1 MAIPIKINVFEGPLD
16 LLLHLIE
23 KNKIDIYDIPIV
35 EITDQYMEYIHGM
48 ETEDLGTMSEFLV
61 MAATLL
67 DIKCKMLLPRQVNR
81 RRGKR
86 RIPERSLFRSFWNT
100 RCTKLYVL

>member
-35 EITDQYMEYIHGM
+35 EITDQYMECIHGM

-67 DIKCKMLLPRQVNR
+67 DIKCKMLLPRQVNEE
-81 RRGKR
+81 RGR
-86 RIPERSLFRSFWNT
+86 GGSQRGACSEASGIQDVQI
-100 RCTKLYVL
+100 YVL

>member
-35 EITDQYMEYIHGM
+35 EITDLYMEYIHGM
-48 ETEDLGTMSEFLV
+48 ETEDLGNMSEF
-61 MAATLL
+61 
-67 DIKCKMLLPRQVNR
+67 
-81 RRGKR
+81 
-86 RIPERSLFRSFWNT
+86 RSI
-100 RCTKLYVL
+100 